1 MPLAEILARGVFG
14 YLFKQSSP
22 SVDIPPTE
30 EESGEI
36 AELNAFASAS
46 HSTHKACKLSTS
58 HSCDSLLLF
67 AIALLQREHCE
78 LTQQL
83 VDFET
88 IHR

>member
-1 MPLAEILARGVFG
+1 MPLTEILARRVSG

-30 EESGEI
+30 EESGI
-36 AELNAFASAS
+36 ISELNAFASA
-46 HSTHKACKLSTS
+46 HEACKLSTS
-58 HSCDSLLLF
+58 HSCDSFCCLP
-67 AIALLQREHCE
+67 IALLQREHCE

-83 VDFET
+83 VDFEA